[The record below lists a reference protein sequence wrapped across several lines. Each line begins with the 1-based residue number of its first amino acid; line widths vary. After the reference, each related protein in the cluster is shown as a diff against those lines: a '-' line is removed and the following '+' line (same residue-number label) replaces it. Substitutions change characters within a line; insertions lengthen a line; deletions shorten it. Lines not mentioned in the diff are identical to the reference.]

1 MSVKSR
7 FCMDRQ
13 DSGLVTSPALACE
26 VLKNQDT
33 IFANRDVPAA
43 CKESSYGGKDI
54 AGSPVNIGE
63 QMFLTALNV
72 ITSMLWGGTVKGEE
86 SSRLGAACC
95 S

>member
-1 MSVKSR
+1 MGPFV
-7 FCMDRQ
+7 

-54 AGSPVNIGE
+54 VWNPYGPKWRMFIGSTLDSVY
-63 QMFLTALNV
+63 ALRKRELSNRS
-72 ITSMLWGGTVKGEE
+72 ITFIIRRD
-86 SSRLGAACC
+86 RL
-95 S
+95 